1 MRILSKTLIS
11 SSVFLV
17 VAAGG
22 IAQASPDMDADD
34 AMAEAAF
41 EEADEDFDME
51 MQDAGES
58 VGDTGCEDE
67 ADCEADDAAEAE
79 EAAPASAD
87 GETLPEP
94 GSTTEGGGGGS
105 ADPGG
110 RPVKD

>member
-11 SSVFLV
+11 SSVFLAFA
-17 VAAGG
+17 AAG
-22 IAQASPDMDADD
+22 IAHASPDMDADD
-34 AMAEAAF
+34 AMAEAMM
-41 EEADEDFDME
+41 EEPGAESDMDMPDAEDPAHDM
-51 MQDAGES
+51 
-58 VGDTGCEDE
+58 TCEDE

-79 EAAPASAD
+79 EAAPDSAD

-110 RPVKD
+110 LPVKD